1 MSRFIWELGVRSW
14 GFGLGRFWRWA
25 RSPVR
30 LREVA
35 RARVV
40 WQAYE
45 AELKSRFA
53 ELGRERAAA
62 QGIVWSPINWGTE
75 VVFAR
80 DRVSGFVTAM
90 VGFTVHFEADELL
103 EDNEMA
109 AVPRE
114 ATAIF
119 HYQRG
124 VWGTGGKTLFNMDP
138 ELALARLGDQF
149 EPLGE

>member
-1 MSRFIWELGVRSW
+1 M
-14 GFGLGRFWRWA
+14 
-25 RSPVR
+25 
-30 LREVA
+30 LRP
-35 RARVV
+35 
-40 WQAYE
+40 Q
-45 AELKSRFA
+45 FA
-53 ELGRERAAA
+53 ELARRQAAVR
-62 QGIVWSPINWGTE
+62 GILWSPIEWGTE

-80 DRVSGFVTAM
+80 DRVSGLLTAM

-109 AVPRE
+109 PVPRE

-124 VWGTGGKTLFNMDP
+124 VWGTGGKTLFNMSP

-149 EPLGE
+149 EPLGD